1 MASKVPSWV
10 VGVAGAVIAI
20 VATITSSTLLYQTRG
35 DIAGVRSVNADKRG
49 TVERL
54 WSSHRQADQRATAAD
69 MFLAQALAPG
79 AGRTFLLEQVAYQM
93 RGAVLSMW
101 VASGEDVPDKTPE
114 TIAKAE
120 DLLGKGDVGGYAT
133 LRAEVDRLRL
143 LSRSHLNGVANE
155 IRAGESRIDVLQAWE
170 SWLYLA
176 YVFFNL
182 LALMVTMCKDLPVW
196 RAQGHGARA
205 G

>member
-1 MASKVPSWV
+1 MLSKIPSWA

-35 DIAGVRSVNADKRG
+35 DIAEVRSEIEDKRS
-49 TVERL
+49 TVERM

-69 MFLAQALAPG
+69 MFLAQALGPG
-79 AGRTFLLEQVAYQM
+79 AGRTFLLEQAAYQM

-101 VASGEDVPDKTPE
+101 AASGEDVPDNTPE
-114 TIAKAE
+114 TIAEAE
-120 DLLGKGDVGGYAT
+120 DLLGNGDVAGYAT

-143 LSRSHLNGVANE
+143 LSQSHLNGVADE
-155 IRAGESRIDVLQAWE
+155 IRAGESRIEALQAWE